1 VRWVRSMAALL
12 GCCLLLSGASS
23 APEPSK
29 AARLAVL
36 AVGHCDAP
44 STAISTRSF
53 RALLQPKLGAVLQSE
68 ADTARALGGL
78 SERTLEE
85 VERAV
90 STARKDFYAHQVE
103 AAVAHLKEL
112 AVDVTRVA
120 PSTERWKV
128 ERDVLTLLAQA
139 QVPADAS
146 GAEATLSFILR
157 VEPDYQPDTGLYPPS
172 FRKFADGVRAKQAEL
187 PTNRLDV
194 AVSPSGRPVYI
205 GGFPMGTAPLS
216 HHLPAGEYRVEADFG
231 HRALVR
237 TVHVPPPPAVV
248 APVELAGTVEGA
260 LFADGGPCVEP
271 GLDRSASLARVM
283 ALVGANRLF
292 AIHDE
297 TAAGRHWVSVDE
309 VDVAGGVLRE
319 ARSQLQQGAPETDAL
334 AALADWAAT
343 GHAATSVEILKRA
356 GAVGAAVA
364 SQTSTRGQLSGSVL
378 GQPRP
383 SGFMLESFPVNGQI
397 PPGPGVHFSGT
408 QFKSVDQPAGK
419 ASLRV
424 VTDDGRVGTTTVDVP
439 AGGSAEV
446 TVQVDVAC
454 TAGGRVVN
462 AKGQPAPRAHLV
474 AQQLGSRISES
485 VETGSKGRFVFR
497 ELTKGDYLLS
507 VAVGAAHAVRR
518 FSVDSSC
525 AADLGTVMMPE
536 TTASEKTPR

>member
-1 VRWVRSMAALL
+1 MRWVRLMAALL
-12 GCCLLLSGASS
+12 GCSLLSGASP
-23 APEPSK
+23 APEPSR
-29 AARLAVL
+29 APRVAVI
-36 AVGHCDAP
+36 AVGHCDAS

-53 RALLQPKLGAVLQSE
+53 RAVLAPRLGTGLQSE
-68 ADTARALGGL
+68 ADTARAMGGL

-90 STARKDFYAHQVE
+90 SSARKDFYAHQVE
-103 AAVAHLKEL
+103 PAVEHLKAL
-112 AVDVTRVA
+112 AVDITRIA
-120 PSTERWKV
+120 PSEARWKV
-128 ERDVLTLLAQA
+128 ERDLLTLLSQA

-146 GAEATLSFILR
+146 GAEATLTLILR

-216 HHLPAGEYRVEADFG
+216 HHLPAGDYRVEADFG
-231 HRALVR
+231 HRALGR
-237 TVHVPPPPAVV
+237 SVHIPPPPALV

-260 LFADGGPCVEP
+260 VFTDGGPCLEP
-271 GLDRSASLARVM
+271 GADRAASLARLM
-283 ALVGANRLF
+283 ALVAANRLF

-297 TAAGRHWVSVDE
+297 TAAGHHWVSVDE
-309 VDVAGGVLRE
+309 VDGAGSVLRQ

-343 GHAATSVEILKRA
+343 GHAASSVEVVKHA
-356 GAVGAAVA
+356 GAAGSTVTGQAG
-364 SQTSTRGQLSGSVL
+364 TRGQLSGSVL

-383 SGFMLESFPVNGQI
+383 SGFTLESFPVNGQI
-397 PPGPGVHFSGT
+397 PPAPSVHFSGA

-424 VTDDGRVGTTTVDVP
+424 VTDDGRVGTTSVDVP
-439 AGGSAEV
+439 AGGNAEV
-446 TVQVDVAC
+446 NVQVSLGC

-462 AKGQPAPRAHLV
+462 AKGQPAARAHLV

-485 VETGSKGRFVFR
+485 VDTGPKGRFVFR

-518 FSVDSSC
+518 FSIDTSC
-525 AADLGTVMMPE
+525 STDLGTVMMPD
-536 TTASEKTPR
+536 TTASEKAPR